1 MTAAPSPVCADL
13 LISAF
18 GAKRTFVAPTDQTVS
33 TTSSNNAFIFR
44 LSVCVADNDRGPR
57 RPISTMIDILFNG
70 VGWTDIALTLNRIAV
85 GAFFMLSG
93 YHKLFNPPRHRTFVD
108 ELKALGV
115 PAVGFNQWWVPT
127 VEFTAGG
134 GVLIGFLAP
143 LAALGLLVIILVA
156 IATSGRQRIK
166 LYKPIDEA
174 DRIDDWLY
182 LPETLYA
189 FMLLVVISTGAGPYS
204 VDALI
209 LGMMNKHIA

>member
-1 MTAAPSPVCADL
+1 
-13 LISAF
+13 
-18 GAKRTFVAPTDQTVS
+18 
-33 TTSSNNAFIFR
+33 
-44 LSVCVADNDRGPR
+44 
-57 RPISTMIDILFNG
+57 MIDILFNG
-70 VGWTDIALTLNRIAV
+70 IGWTDIALSLNRIAV

-93 YHKLFNPPRHRTFVD
+93 YHKLFNAERHRTVVD

-115 PAVGFNQWWVPT
+115 PAVGFNQWWVPL

-134 GVLIGFLAP
+134 GVLIGLLAP

-156 IATSGRQRIK
+156 MATSGRQRLK

-189 FMLLVVISTGAGPYS
+189 FMLIIVVSAGAGPYS
-204 VDALI
+204 LDALI
-209 LGMMNKHIA
+209 LRLINKHAA

>member
-1 MTAAPSPVCADL
+1 MMDQL
-13 LISAF
+13 
-18 GAKRTFVAPTDQTVS
+18 FVGIG
-33 TTSSNNAFIFR
+33 F
-44 LSVCVADNDRGPR
+44 
-57 RPISTMIDILFNG
+57 
-70 VGWTDIALTLNRIAV
+70 TDIALTLNRTAV
-85 GAFFMLSG
+85 GAFYSG
-93 YHKLFNPPRHRTFVD
+93 YHKLFNAPRHHTFVD

-143 LAALGLLVIILVA
+143 LAALGLLIVILIA
-156 IATSGRQRIK
+156 MATSGRQRIK

-189 FMLLVVISTGAGPYS
+189 FMLLVVISAGAGDRTAS
-204 VDALI
+204 
-209 LGMMNKHIA
+209 MR